1 MKDQT
6 SVRNGGN
13 NVVEAAHSPVEDGL
27 VAKEVEVGNHVEE
40 NGIVTM
46 EVESDVAVEVIESK
60 VAELK
65 FIVNDNKDDSKSSA
79 VLEKDVQ
86 KVIEKEALEKD
97 VRKVVEKGAT
107 TAELK
112 TLSIATDK
120 NTTKI
125 LNVEG
130 EKRGKPRK
138 VVDPET
144 QAMARK
150 DDISRVPINYKKA
163 LLEGIQ
169 AKVNVPDQAI
179 GA

>member
-1 MKDQT
+1 MKQIKDQI

-13 NVVEAAHSPVEDGL
+13 NVVEAAHSPVQDGL

-65 FIVNDNKDDSKSSA
+65 FIVDDNKDNSKSTA

-86 KVIEKEALEKD
+86 KV
-97 VRKVVEKGAT
+97 VEKGAM

-112 TLSIATDK
+112 TLSTATDK
-120 NTTKI
+120 NSTKI
-125 LNVEG
+125 LNVEE

-169 AKVNVPDQAI
+169 GKVNVPDQAI

>member
-1 MKDQT
+1 MKDQI

-13 NVVEAAHSPVEDGL
+13 NVVEAAHRPIEDGR
-27 VAKEVEVGNHVEE
+27 VAKEVEVENHVKE

-46 EVESDVAVEVIESK
+46 EIERDVAVEGIESK

-65 FIVNDNKDDSKSSA
+65 VNVDNKDNSKSTV
-79 VLEKDVQ
+79 VLEKDVP
-86 KVIEKEALEKD
+86 KVIEK
-97 VRKVVEKGAT
+97 GAAT
-107 TAELK
+107 DDLK

-120 NTTKI
+120 KSTKI
-125 LNVEG
+125 VNLEE

-138 VVDPET
+138 VGDPET

-169 AKVNVPDQAI
+169 GKVNVPDQAI

>member
-1 MKDQT
+1 MQIQNANNGSPNATVNNEEGFHLPQYNSFSKLDDQIC
-6 SVRNGGN
+6 
-13 NVVEAAHSPVEDGL
+13 PVTL
-27 VAKEVEVGNHVEE
+27 PFKE

-46 EVESDVAVEVIESK
+46 EIESDVAVEVIESK

-65 FIVNDNKDDSKSSA
+65 VNVDDNKDNSKSTV
-79 VLEKDVQ
+79 VLEKDVP
-86 KVIEKEALEKD
+86 KVIEK
-97 VRKVVEKGAT
+97 GAAT
-107 TAELK
+107 DDLK

-120 NTTKI
+120 KSTKI
-125 LNVEG
+125 VNLEE

-138 VVDPET
+138 VGDPET

-169 AKVNVPDQAI
+169 GKVNVPDQAI